1 MKNTNQSVIK
11 ATIVLIFAIVASCLP
26 MSAITPDIDEKSKT
40 EPHWVTGTVLD
51 EEGKPMAG
59 VGVII
64 PATLQG
70 VITDADGKYKIQ
82 AKPENELQFSFL
94 GYKDYT
100 VKVGDREV

>member
-11 ATIVLIFAIVASCLP
+11 ATIVLVFAIVAFCLP
-26 MSAITPDIDEKSKT
+26 MSAITPDIDEKSKS

-82 AKPENELQFSFL
+82 AKPENELQFSF
-94 GYKDYT
+94 
-100 VKVGDREV
+100 RI